1 MKYEHFIIKH
11 LLFKLCCIRPFNFR
25 DYHVELNNTKACHSF
40 CLYQFAG
47 KDIALLMSLLVDSF
61 LSLNGSSAEAFKW

>member
-1 MKYEHFIIKH
+1 M
-11 LLFKLCCIRPFNFR
+11 
-25 DYHVELNNTKACHSF
+25 TACHSD

-47 KDIALLMSLLVDSF
+47 KDIALLLSLLVDSF